1 MVVNGAWEKV
11 QRMET
16 MPLGRVG
23 SGLWLGSRARTLGV
37 ESGIPVLHRKKDALG
52 RRNRIVESQSSHQ
65 RFGPLMTVKSFSR
78 VEKLWKG
85 LEYSA

>member
-1 MVVNGAWEKV
+1 MVNGAWEKV

-65 RFGPLMTVKSFSR
+65 IFGPLMTVKSFSR